1 LHIQGICLL
10 VNKKTKILYLITGLN
25 TGGAEMMLKDLTLG
39 LDREK
44 FEVAVISIA
53 PIGRVGEMIKKDGV
67 RVLSLNVGFKYNP
80 LIIWRLFQV
89 LRKEKPDILHTHLF
103 HADILGRIVGK
114 LAGVPKIITTIHNI
128 NIGGAIREF
137 IIRVTK
143 NFVDYN
149 IAVSNIVAENA
160 IEKKM
165 ADKRKLA
172 LIYNGVDLQNFPIK
186 NKSDVRAKL
195 KISQNKT
202 MLVSVGSLTKQ
213 KGYNYLLDAVKEINS
228 DFLFFILGEG
238 PERRALEEKIA
249 KDGLAERVILT
260 GNVTNVNDYL
270 QAADVFVMPSLWEGF
285 SIALLEA
292 AASKKIVVA
301 TDVGGNSEIIQD
313 GKNGF
318 LIKPREAEV
327 LAKKIEYVLDL
338 SEEEKKKIEERVRK
352 TIEENFSIDKMV
364 RKYANLYS
372 KLISNSL

>member
-1 LHIQGICLL
+1 
-10 VNKKTKILYLITGLN
+10 
-25 TGGAEMMLKDLTLG
+25 MMLKDLTLG